1 MPSKYD
7 RLTRSQIM
15 LTIRSVEDLLP
26 SVKYGSARDTKLRRE
41 RLELFAE
48 LQKRD
53 DALIQRWNN
62 NQAYGYFER
71 D

>member
-7 RLTRSQIM
+7 RLTRAQVM
-15 LTIRSVEDLLP
+15 LAIKAIENRLP
-26 SVKYGSARDTKLRRE
+26 TMKYGSATDTRARRE

-53 DALIQRWNN
+53 DALLTRWKK
-62 NQAYGYFER
+62 NQTYGTIDR
-71 D
+71 

>member
-1 MPSKYD
+1 MPGKYD
-7 RLTRSQIM
+7 RLTRSQVM
-15 LTIRSVEDLLP
+15 LAIRSVEDVLP

-53 DALIQRWNN
+53 DALIQRWNDN
-62 NQAYGYFER
+62 RAYGYFDR